1 MQNSK
6 KLKMKTYKTKLLIA
20 TFCAVGLGS
29 CTDLEIE
36 ETDSIIV
43 NQTGEFTGVSDVDAT
58 LGGIYDAVRGQLEN
72 QANLYAL
79 TEVSSDEFLVP
90 TRGTDWGDN
99 GVWRTLHQHTW
110 SPIHPYVRDVWNN
123 QNSNIFRTTEV
134 IDDRSNPSPE
144 QEAEARFLRAFSM
157 FWVLDLYGQ
166 VPFRE
171 PDEGFEIDPIVYSSQ
186 EAFDLIISD
195 LEAAAPNLPAVGPG
209 EATNK
214 ATKASAHFMLAK
226 MYLNKHIYYGSDTPD
241 PSDMQKVVSNVNAI
255 EQLGFE
261 LEEGY
266 FGIFSPKIDNETIW
280 FTNSGVGNV
289 IWETLHY
296 NQTTPANSGGGWN
309 GFTTLAE
316 FYDLFEGDPNSN
328 YVGDGQEERRGFV
341 PTEGSPVGVD
351 FDGDGEPDE
360 LDEDGD
366 GMLDGSQIG
375 IGFLINQQYAI
386 DGSKLQA
393 EAGKDLSFTRELP
406 GLLGNDQSTGIRMLK
421 YHPTNG
427 SFTGHKII
435 FRFADAFLMKAEAA
449 LNGGGGDATAMI
461 NELRTIRKASPLG
474 NVTAQD
480 ILDERGREMYGEFWR
495 RNDLIRFGQFTQ
507 QWSYKDN
514 TEDFRVLFPIPA
526 SAIISNPNLTQ
537 NPGY

>member
-1 MQNSK
+1 M
-6 KLKMKTYKTKLLIA
+6 MKTYKINLLVA
-20 TFCAVGLGS
+20 TFCTLWLSS

-79 TEVSSDEFLVP
+79 NEVSSDEFLVP

-99 GVWRTLHQHTW
+99 GVWRTLHQHSW
-110 SPIHPYVRDVWNN
+110 SPIHPYVRDVWNE

-134 IDDRSNPSPE
+134 IDSRSNPTPQ

-157 FWVLDLYGQ
+157 FWVMDLYGQ

-171 PDEGFEIDPIVYSSQ
+171 PDEGLEVNPKVLTSQ
-186 EAFDLIISD
+186 EAFDFILED
-195 LEAAAPNLPAVGPG
+195 LNTAAEDIGSVSPG
-209 EATNK
+209 EETNK
-214 ATKASAHFMLAK
+214 ATKAAVHFLLAK
-226 MYLNKHIYYGSDTPD
+226 LYLNKHIYTGTGSPD
-241 PSDMQKVVSNVNAI
+241 SSDMQQVVSNVEAI
-255 EQLGFE
+255 EAMGFG

-266 FGIFSPKIDNETIW
+266 FGIFSDKLDNETIW
-280 FTNSGVGNV
+280 FTNSGVGNM
-289 IWETLHY
+289 IWHTLHY

-328 YVGDGQEERRGFV
+328 YIGDGQEERRGFV
-341 PTEGSPVGVD
+341 PKAGSPVGVD

-360 LDEDGD
+360 LDEDDD

-406 GLLGNDQSTGIRMLK
+406 GLLGNGQGTGIRMLK

-427 SFTGHKII
+427 SYTGHKII
-435 FRFADAFLMKAEAA
+435 FRYADALLMKAEAA
-449 LNGGGGDATAMI
+449 LNGGGGDATALV
-461 NELRTIRKASPLG
+461 NELREKRNATPLSG
-474 NVTAQD
+474 VTAQD
-480 ILDERGREMYGEFWR
+480 ILDERGRELYSEYWR
-495 RNDLIRFGQFTQ
+495 RNDLIRFGKFTEA
-507 QWSYKDN
+507 WGYKDAS
-514 TEDFRVLFPIPA
+514 EDYRTLFPIPA